1 VIYAPQSEMQRRTAP
16 DTFIVAGGERLL
28 DITAG

>member
-1 VIYAPQSEMQRRTAP
+1 VVYAPQAEMQRRAAV

-28 DITAG
+28 GITAG